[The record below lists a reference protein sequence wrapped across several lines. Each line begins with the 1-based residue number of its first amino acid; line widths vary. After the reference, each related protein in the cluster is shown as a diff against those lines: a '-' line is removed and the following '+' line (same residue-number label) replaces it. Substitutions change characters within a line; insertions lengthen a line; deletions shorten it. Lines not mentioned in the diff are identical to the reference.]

1 MGALWA
7 MTLPGLVVLLVVLAS
22 AETLWNRL
30 TGGRMLPWTRRRG
43 GRTVA
48 ATGFEEVAAVFQG
61 AKHHEFEQRQ
71 TTLMHRDEA
80 GDAQRRVDVDITA
93 NRVTLRGPSTDDS
106 PGRLSE

>member
-7 MTLPGLVVLLVVLAS
+7 MTLPGLLCLLVLMAF
-22 AETLWNRL
+22 AETLWNRV

-61 AKHHEFEQRQ
+61 SRHHEFEQRQ
-71 TTLMHRDEA
+71 TTLMHRDET
-80 GDAQRRVDVDITA
+80 GDAQERLRVDLA
-93 NRVTLRGPSTDDS
+93 GNRLRVRGE
-106 PGRLSE
+106 G